1 MFARKTYALSIILVV
16 MMIGTAFSLVKDHK
30 EAEAV
35 TIAPIPFA
43 GTLGSMM
50 LCCNGLQFSL
60 SGTYQTVARGTF
72 IFPWQNMIPIPTIG
86 WGLYSWWSLI
96 PGETVLGSATPGG
109 VCITIVSEC
118 EVSTSVNYSVNQM
131 GTTLL

>member
-1 MFARKTYALSIILVV
+1 MRTKKAYTLSILVV
-16 MMIGTAFSLVKDHK
+16 VIMIGIAFSLVKNHK
-30 EAEAV
+30 EAEAI

-43 GTLGSMM
+43 GNLGSMM

-60 SGTYQTVARGTF
+60 SGSYNTVARGDF
-72 IFPWQNMIPIPTIG
+72 IFQWQNMIPIPTIG

-109 VCITIVSEC
+109 VCITVASEC
-118 EVSTSVNYSVNQM
+118 ESSTSVNYSVNQM